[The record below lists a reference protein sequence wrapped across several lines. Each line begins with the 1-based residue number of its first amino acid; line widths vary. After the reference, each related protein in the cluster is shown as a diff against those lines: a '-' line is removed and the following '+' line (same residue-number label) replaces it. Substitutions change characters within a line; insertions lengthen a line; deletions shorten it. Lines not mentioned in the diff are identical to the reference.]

1 MRALAMPPDTSTAP
15 LLPGAQFGDAF
26 QVSTTDP
33 VMDAPLAAYRMMGRS
48 PPWVR
53 ALMRVR
59 NAIVSPFGLK
69 APDPRT
75 KTAGLII
82 GAFPVISSSPDRVVM
97 GFDDKHLDFRIIID
111 VARAGANC
119 HITGTTLVHTHNL
132 FGRAYL
138 AIIIP
143 FHRLI
148 ARTMLEQVCEP

>member
-69 APDPRT
+69 APDPLT
-75 KTAGLII
+75 KTPGQII
-82 GAFPVISSSPDRVVM
+82 GAFPVISSSPNRVVM
-97 GFDDKHLDFRIIID
+97 GFDDKHLDFRVGDCGALYLDI
-111 VARAGANC
+111 AGVVEASEWALEF
-119 HITGTTLVHTHNL
+119 LVP
-132 FGRAYL
+132 APP
-138 AIIIP
+138 AIGAQIV
-143 FHRLI
+143 
-148 ARTMLEQVCEP
+148 Q